1 MSLHRNSRFTYPL
14 QGQVLRRSG
23 RREVAIFL
31 RDNALWVADFV
42 DGQGQIVDAATWF
55 RFNCGDLTN
64 REARR
69 RMVRESA
76 IPPSAELAARIAAL
90 LRDGEESPRD
100 YSAPGA
106 MNAPSPAHSA
116 PAQHQGVVLQPSGAR
131 ATSAQPP
138 GVIVNV
144 SKEAS

>member
-1 MSLHRNSRFTYPL
+1 MSLHRNPRFTYPL

-90 LRDGEESPRD
+90 LHDGEESPRD

-106 MNAPSPAHSA
+106 MNAPSPAEVVQ
-116 PAQHQGVVLQPSGAR
+116 AQHHAVVPQ
-131 ATSAQPP
+131 TSRRSRETRHAA
-138 GVIVNV
+138 GGIVHL
-144 SKEAS
+144 SKEDP